1 MSFISHIFR
10 WLSVLVTFSY
20 VTSHPRFGG
29 LNYKYLLSHSPCR
42 SGIQEQLTSV
52 VWLKAPHEV
61 AAKMS
66 ARAAGQTLG
75 LTAAEGL
82 LPEWFIHGPSES
94 VLVVGR
100 GLSSF
105 PHWYLQKTVGGSN
118 GCWFPPEGT
127 TEAFPERREG
137 NIRDTEML
145 RKLFS
150 SSGSLF
156 FVLRLV
162 SVLLFPLTLY

>member
-1 MSFISHIFR
+1 MSFISDIFR
-10 WLSVLVTFSY
+10 WLSVLVTCTY

-52 VWLKAPHEV
+52 VWLKAPHKV
-61 AAKMS
+61 AAKML

-75 LTAAEGL
+75 LTAAEAL
-82 LPEWFIHGPSES
+82 LPEGFKTGLASRCWLLAG
-94 VLVVGR
+94 

-105 PHWYLQKTVGGSN
+105 PHWYLRKTVGGSN
-118 GCWFPPEGT
+118 GCWFSPEGT

-145 RKLFS
+145 WKLFS
-150 SSGSLF
+150 NSGSLF